1 MKCLRCENL
10 FIDEND
16 YSGSLTCPCCY
27 ATWLDYESYLNEKNG
42 FNTQRTND
50 GSINDEPGSNTS
62 QE

>member
-27 ATWLDYESYLNEKNG
+27 ATWLDYESYLNEKK
-42 FNTQRTND
+42 RL
-50 GSINDEPGSNTS
+50 
-62 QE
+62 